1 MTAKPQCA
9 SGVRVLGAFNLP
21 PRHQIKDIAEVSENC
36 ISIAG
41 TLAGLPFIL
50 QAGQVGLECGS

>member
-9 SGVRVLGAFNLP
+9 SGVRMFRTFSFP
-21 PRHQIKDIAEVSENC
+21 PIHQIKDIAEVSVNC

-41 TLAGLPFIL
+41 ALAGLPFAL
-50 QAGQVGLECGS
+50 QRDRLA